1 MQILVTGANG
11 YIGVHLILYLTRQG
25 HRVTALVRPGCE
37 EKELAL
43 LKELGAA
50 IVENDLT
57 GNSRLSLSPNAIEA
71 VIHLL
76 GSVVPPKE
84 GTFRS
89 VHESKTRVLTSE
101 CRKLGVKKL
110 VYLGTLGAA
119 SDGPNDYYRSK
130 WLAEEEIR
138 SSGIDYVIVRS
149 PLVFGKSF
157 GMRESKVIRRL
168 RETMQSR
175 PKIPILGNGQNLL
188 QPIYV
193 GDLVHCLEKAARDAG
208 LRNVT
213 VDVGGPEKITFEAL
227 LDALAAKARMQKK
240 KLKIPLPIAHAL
252 AWIFARMSAKPPF
265 TPDDVRMMQRDVV
278 CKNDKMNEV
287 FGPSKVR
294 LQDGL

>member
-11 YIGVHLILYLTRQG
+11 YVGVHLILYLTRQG
-25 HRVTALVRPGCE
+25 HRVTALVRPGCDA
-37 EKELAL
+37 KELSL
-43 LKELGAA
+43 LKDLGVA

-57 GNSRLSLSPNAIEA
+57 GNSRLSLSPNTLEA

-76 GSVVPPKE
+76 GSVVPPKDD
-84 GTFRS
+84 TFRS

-119 SDGPNDYYRSK
+119 PDGPNEYYRSK

-175 PKIPILGNGQNLL
+175 PKIPILGNGKNLL

-193 GDLVHCLEKAARDAG
+193 GDLVHCLEKAATDVC
-208 LRNVT
+208 LRNIT
-213 VDVGGPEKITFEAL
+213 IDVGGPEKIAFESL
-227 LDALAAKARMQKK
+227 LDAIAAKAGIQKK

-252 AWIFARMSAKPPF
+252 GWILGRISPKPPF
-265 TPDDVRMMQRDVV
+265 TQDDVRMMQRDVI
-278 CKNDKMNEV
+278 CQNDKMNEV